1 MPSMGSLA
9 ATATRGKQIGCTT
22 LQIFT
27 SSPKTWRAKPLEE
40 SEIAAFRQAVLD
52 AGFPLV
58 VSHDTYLV
66 NLSSPDEEL
75 RTRSLQTLL
84 EEMRRCAAL
93 GISRVVSHI
102 GASMGQERAV
112 AQQRA
117 ASAILEIIDET
128 PPEVELCMEITA
140 GQGSALNSSLE
151 ELQQLVELCGGT
163 PRVRVCIDT
172 CHAFAAGYKI
182 HSPKGMIDFWA
193 EFESRLGWER
203 LAVLHL
209 NDSKAPLGSR
219 KDRHEHLGE
228 GELGWEPFGWLVQ
241 NRRFLGIPMIL
252 ETPEAREKH
261 EHNLRTLLSWKS
273 RPLPSAWSAA

>member
-9 ATATRGKQIGCTT
+9 ATATGGKEIGCTV
-22 LQIFT
+22 LQVFT

-40 SEIAAFRQAVLD
+40 SEIAEFRQAVLE

-66 NLSSPDEEL
+66 NLSSPDDEL
-75 RTRSLQTLL
+75 RTRSLRTLL

-102 GASMGQERAV
+102 GAAMGQERAV

-117 ASAILEIIDET
+117 AGAILEILEET
-128 PPEVELCMEITA
+128 PQEVDLCMEITA
-140 GQGSALNSSLE
+140 GQGSVLNSSLD
-151 ELQQLVELCGGT
+151 ELEQLVELCAGSA
-163 PRVRVCIDT
+163 RVRVCIDT
-172 CHAFAAGYKI
+172 CHAFAAGYEL
-182 HSPKGMIDFWA
+182 HTPQGMEAFWA

-209 NDSKAPLGSR
+209 NDSKTPLGSR

-228 GELGWEPFGWLVQ
+228 GELGWEPFAWLVQ
-241 NRRFLGIPMIL
+241 SSRFLGVPMIL

-261 EHNLRTLLSWKS
+261 EHNLRTLLSWRS
-273 RPLPSAWSAA
+273 RQLPSGWSSE